1 MHIFFVQLED
11 SGILEKMQNSL
22 AACLTAAVH
31 AFPKAQEARAMEAA
45 SQVATCENPTPPSV
59 LNALPTASEHGI
71 SSERTQ
77 AETATPSPA
86 SSTSCTASTPA
97 AAGRGA
103 DDALVAE
110 EEQVPSVESGGVF
123 AAIAAVEAHCNEV
136 AKKFASKLCTMRRVN
151 AHRGQTQILRQPMQS
166 QTVKPYQPLPA
177 YARGQQIPLFPY
189 RYAAPSPP
197 SLLQL
202 RDRRSRL
209 QVLGQRKGAWSVKE
223 YIPHINA
230 SFPDA
235 AWFSLGCCAGRT
247 WRQQLLSSGLTARQ
261 QLEMLRLLQGDDLV
275 EGCFVIDTVHRD
287 HSVRAMGNSARGTFR
302 RIKFKRVV
310 SEKAE
315 PQNVDCLPKR
325 RR

>member
-1 MHIFFVQLED
+1 M
-11 SGILEKMQNSL
+11 
-22 AACLTAAVH
+22 
-31 AFPKAQEARAMEAA
+31 
-45 SQVATCENPTPPSV
+45 
-59 LNALPTASEHGI
+59 
-71 SSERTQ
+71 
-77 AETATPSPA
+77 
-86 SSTSCTASTPA
+86 
-97 AAGRGA
+97 
-103 DDALVAE
+103 
-110 EEQVPSVESGGVF
+110 
-123 AAIAAVEAHCNEV
+123 
-136 AKKFASKLCTMRRVN
+136 
-151 AHRGQTQILRQPMQS
+151 
-166 QTVKPYQPLPA
+166 
-177 YARGQQIPLFPY
+177 
-189 RYAAPSPP
+189 
-197 SLLQL
+197 
-202 RDRRSRL
+202 
-209 QVLGQRKGAWSVKE
+209 KE

>member
-1 MHIFFVQLED
+1 MRTQSAIDYLVTCLAYIFFQLED

-22 AACLTAAVH
+22 AACLTAAVY
-31 AFPKAQEARAMEAA
+31 AFPKVQEARAMEAA
-45 SQVATCENPTPPSV
+45 SQVATCGNPTRPSV
-59 LNALPTASEHGI
+59 QSALPTASEHGI
-71 SSERTQ
+71 SSERTP
-77 AETATPSPA
+77 AETATPSAA

-97 AAGRGA
+97 VVRGA

-110 EEQVPSVESGGVF
+110 EEQAPSVESGGVF
-123 AAIAAVEAHCNEV
+123 AAITAVEAHCNEI
-136 AKKFASKLCTMRRVN
+136 AKKFASKLSTMRRVN

-209 QVLGQRKGAWSVKE
+209 QVLGQRKGAWAVKE

-275 EGCFVIDTVHRD
+275 EGCFVIDTVHRN
-287 HSVRAMGNSARGTFR
+287 HSVRALGNSAPAHFR
-302 RIKFKRVV
+302 RIKFKKN
-310 SEKAE
+310 SFGES
-315 PQNVDCLPKR
+315 
-325 RR
+325 